1 MEQVVPRVGRER
13 ASRLLLRTKAG
24 EVEPPRARVGRQEV
38 GREPGDPPGVV
49 PEHVPEAVGVGRRLP
64 DEARDAVALRPV
76 GDVLVVAGAGLA
88 LREQEGA
95 IARGQLEG
103 RPGEEEDLARLE
115 GPAVGEPGDVVGP
128 NGLDRGEWHGLAPPR
143 AGSGDPRALTIL
155 AHIVDLLG
163 MTPTSRDRS
172 AL

>member
-1 MEQVVPRVGRER
+1 MLFR
-13 ASRLLLRTKAG
+13 S
-24 EVEPPRARVGRQEV
+24 
-38 GREPGDPPGVV
+38 
-49 PEHVPEAVGVGRRLP
+49 
-64 DEARDAVALRPV
+64 
-76 GDVLVVAGAGLA
+76 AGLA
-88 LREQEGA
+88 PREQEGA

-103 RPGEEEDLARLE
+103 RPGEEEDLAPLE